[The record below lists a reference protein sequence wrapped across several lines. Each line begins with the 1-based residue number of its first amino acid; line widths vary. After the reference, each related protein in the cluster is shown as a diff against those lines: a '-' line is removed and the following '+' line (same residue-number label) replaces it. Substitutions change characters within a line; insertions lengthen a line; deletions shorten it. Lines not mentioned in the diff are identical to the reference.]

1 MNLNTE
7 ALPKMPNAT
16 PLTPTL
22 ETALREICTQH
33 SVVLID
39 VVVRGSNERRI
50 VEVYVDKPEGISLD
64 ECGDLSEPIGAMLE
78 EKKAFPMAYRLEI
91 SSPGVSRP
99 LQFSWQYQRNVGRL
113 LTLERT
119 SGEIIKGRIG
129 AVASDAERGEVL
141 TLEAA
146 KTTISKTAAKKAGA
160 NGQIF
165 PMEIPLGEIKSA
177 IVDVEF

>member
-1 MNLNTE
+1 MSNV
-7 ALPKMPNAT
+7 T
-16 PLTPTL
+16 PLSPTL
-22 ETALREICTQH
+22 EAALREICTREG
-33 SVVLID
+33 VVLVE
-39 VVVRGSNERRI
+39 VVIRGSHERRI
-50 VEVYVDKPEGISLD
+50 VEIYVDKPEGISLD
-64 ECGDLSEPIGAMLE
+64 ECGDLSEPIGTMLE
-78 EKKAFPMAYRLEI
+78 ESKAFPLAYRLEI

-129 AVASDAERGEVL
+129 AVASDAERGEIL

-146 KTTISKTAAKKAGA
+146 KTTLSKTATKKAA
-160 NGQIF
+160 ENGIVF

-177 IVDVEF
+177 IVEVEF